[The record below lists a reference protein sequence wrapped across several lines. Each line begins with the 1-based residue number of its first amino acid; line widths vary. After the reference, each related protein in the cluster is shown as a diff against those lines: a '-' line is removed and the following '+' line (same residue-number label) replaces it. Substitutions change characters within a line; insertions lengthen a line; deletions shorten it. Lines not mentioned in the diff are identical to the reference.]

1 MAFGSVWGEASQR
14 TKVIA
19 PSTPSYVEMQKVY
32 IFCICKYLKIY
43 AILIIGDCAVG
54 ADLP

>member
-1 MAFGSVWGEASQR
+1 MAFVSVWREASQR